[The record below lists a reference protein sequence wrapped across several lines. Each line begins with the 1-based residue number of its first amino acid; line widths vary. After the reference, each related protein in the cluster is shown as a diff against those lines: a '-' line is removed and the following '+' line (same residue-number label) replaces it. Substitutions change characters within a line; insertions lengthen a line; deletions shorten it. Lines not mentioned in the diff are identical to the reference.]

1 MEIRLVRREEL
12 PQLLGLC
19 RQLHQDGWLEE
30 GPAAL
35 AIWEEIQNSSGYHII
50 VAGEGE
56 RLLSTCTLLVVPN
69 LTHQGRPYGL
79 IENVV
84 TDRDHRGQGLA
95 SACLGFAKELAQQR
109 GCYKLML
116 MTGRKDAATLG
127 FYASAGYRSEEKTAF
142 VQWLP

>member
-1 MEIRLVRREEL
+1 METRLVRREEL
-12 PQLLGLC
+12 PQLLRLY
-19 RQLHQDGWLEE
+19 RQLHSHGWLEE

-35 AIWEEIQNSSGYHII
+35 GGGEEIRSMPGYHII
-50 VAGEGE
+50 VAVEGG
-56 RLLSTCTLLVVPN
+56 RLLSTCTLLVAPN

-95 SACLGFAKELAQQR
+95 SACLGFAKELARKR

-116 MTGRKDAATLG
+116 MTGRKDDATLR
-127 FYASAGYRSEEKTAF
+127 FYASAGFSSEEKTAF